1 MATTFKDV
9 ELRPIYPLIL
19 PVDINTA
26 AADAGNFISMKE
38 YNHARIVILAGAVAA
53 SSAIVIQRAKSVTGA
68 SAETWTGW
76 DYMHLN
82 ANPSAYNAEDAS
94 PTKKTTLTAV
104 TSYTYALAAAN
115 KQIEIEFDAIDLGGG
130 DWDCFNVVF
139 ADPANT
145 DIVCAFVELSEAR
158 HSGASENPPDALT
171 N

>member
-9 ELRPIYPLIL
+9 ELMPIYPLIL
-19 PVDINTA
+19 PVDINSA
-26 AADAGNFISMKE
+26 AADIGNYISMKE
-38 YNHARIVILAGAVAA
+38 YNHARIVILAGAIAA
-53 SSAIVIQRAKSVTGA
+53 SSAIVIKRAKSVTGTD
-68 SAETWTGW
+68 AETWTGW

-82 ANPSAYNAEDAS
+82 ANPSAYDAEDAS

-130 DWDCFNVVF
+130 VWDCFTVAF
-139 ADPANT
+139 ADPGNT
-145 DIVCAFVELSEAR
+145 DLICAFVILSEAR